1 MSLAKEARPAHPRT
15 PESRLALFVGKG
27 GVGKTTV
34 SAAYAMRLATRHPRE
49 AVLLL
54 STDPA
59 HSLADVFQQPFSN
72 DVQKLP
78 TRLGNLYAWQLDAEK
93 YFRSFLDQRRAEILA
108 ILESGSIF
116 SSQEI
121 DPFLDATLPGMAEMA
136 ALLAI
141 QEATASS
148 RYAYVVVDTAPFG
161 HTLRLFE
168 MPESFQRFLS
178 FLEFAGSRDEV
189 LAAHFGGKAN
199 PVGKKL
205 LHDWKQIVR
214 ELLTHFRLKADIFL
228 VTTPEKFALN
238 ESLRCREILHNL
250 SPPLEMNSVVL
261 NRVIARNS
269 RCRFCRGRAQATKS
283 ARALLRK
290 QFGGAK
296 LYVAEDSGA
305 PVLGLDG
312 LRNFAA
318 HVFSGKP
325 LGRQP
330 GVPPA
335 PPVELI
341 RAKWPTLPTP
351 LSLVLGKG
359 GVGKTTISAAL
370 GFHTRA
376 QTPLTVDICSVDPA
390 PSLDD
395 VFQTEVG
402 DHPRSVLNDGKFH
415 ASEMDSM
422 TVFRTWVSRIK
433 DLIDSYTESDRSK
446 IHVDLWFERQLFEQL
461 LESVPPGVDE
471 ILAVFRIMDLLT
483 EPRKRVLIDMA
494 PTGHALELLKT
505 PDRILVWTRLLL
517 KTLAAHRRLA
527 VAQDAGVQV
536 AELGHRVRDLTKM
549 LADSKAARLYTVM
562 LAEFLPD
569 RETERL
575 LNELQALKLSLGP
588 IFVNRLLFMEDVRNC
603 ARCRRARSWQLVT
616 LSHLRE
622 RFRDMQI
629 FVARNFPAEI
639 AGKRGLRSFTSEL
652 WQLA

>member
-1 MSLAKEARPAHPRT
+1 VG
-15 PESRLALFVGKG
+15 RLALFIGKG
-27 GVGKTTV
+27 GVGKTTI
-34 SAAYAMRLATRHPRE
+34 SSAYAMRLAALHPRQS
-49 AVLLL
+49 VLLL

-59 HSLADVFQQPFSN
+59 HSLADLFQQPFSS
-72 DVQKLP
+72 DIERVSGRGR
-78 TRLGNLYAWQLDAEK
+78 RLYVWQLDAER
-93 YFRSFLDQRRAEILA
+93 YFRAFVAERRAEILA
-108 ILESGSIF
+108 ILVSGSIF
-116 SSQEI
+116 SKEEI
-121 DPFLDATLPGMAEMA
+121 EPFLDATLPGMAEMA

-141 QEATASS
+141 QEATTSS
-148 RYAYVVVDTAPFG
+148 RYGYVIVDTAPFG

-178 FLEFAGSRDEV
+178 FLEFVGSRDQV
-189 LAAHFGGKAN
+189 LAAHFGGKATQ
-199 PVGKKL
+199 VGEQL
-205 LHDWKQIVR
+205 VHDWKRMGR
-214 ELLTHFRLKADIFL
+214 ELLTLFRQHADIFL

-238 ESLRCREILHNL
+238 ESLRCREVLHNL
-250 SPPLEMNSVVL
+250 SSPLAIKSIVL
-261 NRVIARNS
+261 NRAVLRKSA
-269 RCRFCRGRAQATKS
+269 CKFCRARVQATKS
-283 ARALLRK
+283 ARALLQK
-290 QFGGAK
+290 QFARTK

-312 LRNFAA
+312 LRQFAA
-318 HVFSGKP
+318 HVFSRKP
-325 LGRQP
+325 LASRSA
-330 GVPPA
+330 VPQTKS
-335 PPVELI
+335 VKLV
-341 RAKWPTLPTP
+341 RAKWPVLTTP
-351 LSLVLGKG
+351 LTLVLGKG

-370 GFHTRA
+370 GFHTRT
-376 QTPLTVDICSVDPA
+376 QTSRTIDICSVDPA

-402 DHPRSVLNDGKFH
+402 DHPRPVLSDPKFR

-422 TVFRTWVSRIK
+422 ATFRNWASRIK
-433 DLIDSYTESDRSK
+433 DLIDSYTAADSSQ
-446 IHVDLWFERQLFEQL
+446 IHVDLWFERNLFEQL

-471 ILAVFRIMDLLT
+471 ILAVFRILDLLT

-536 AELGHRVRDLTKM
+536 AELGHRVRSLAKM
-549 LADSKAARLYTVM
+549 LADSKAARVYTVM

-575 LNELQALKLSLGP
+575 LNELQTLNLSLGP
-588 IFVNRLLFMEDVRNC
+588 IFVNRLLFAEDVRHC
-603 ARCRRARSWQLVT
+603 ARCSRARSWQLST
-616 LSHLRE
+616 LSGLRN
-622 RFRDMQI
+622 RFRNMQI

-652 WQLA
+652 WQLP